1 MAPFAGQLSPA
12 ARHDL
17 RLADHRDG
25 LEGEAGE
32 RLADRQAGVAGGKLG
47 ELARAA
53 HQQLVL
59 DRLLQMPVRALDRAV
74 LMREAGIVARRRHA
88 VMGAKIL
95 VAPRKV
101 IACGAIEIAERGRQA
116 VAAVLFGH
124 AAQRPQGVPQAL
136 GERQEALAAEH
147 HMGMLEA

>member
-1 MAPFAGQLSPA
+1 MTCALPTIGTASKAKLANVLPTGRRAWQA
-12 ARHDL
+12 ASSANSR
-17 RLADHRDG
+17 
-25 LEGEAGE
+25 ES
-32 RLADRQAGVAGGKLG
+32 
-47 ELARAA
+47 